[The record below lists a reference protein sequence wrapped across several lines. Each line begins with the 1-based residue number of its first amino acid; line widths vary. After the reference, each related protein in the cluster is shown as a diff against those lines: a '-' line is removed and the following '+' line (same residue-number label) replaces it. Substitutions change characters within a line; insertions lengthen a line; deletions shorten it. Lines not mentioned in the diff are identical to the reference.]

1 MKHQRMLIG
10 LLAALLMAPSWA
22 ATYTPSE
29 GTPGYAAA
37 SGGTATATLPGGDLT
52 GKLLIA
58 IAKSTTGTATVS
70 GSTNPTNQGYT
81 RVDTLAQGG
90 AMYAKIGTGSESN
103 PAIAFSSGGA
113 GITVTA
119 WTSST
124 GWPVI
129 GSVVAGTSENEA
141 PGAATTLHMPA
152 HTQITAGNLLI
163 RMAGKGGNTTGITIT
178 SVSAASGFTAG
189 ALLGRSNNA
198 GGMVLGSEYRTIAG
212 DESSAEVAI
221 NTWSAS
227 ASTRFGFAIELI
239 PDDPAPTVSYDAA
252 TYDLGNTVVATLT
265 DWTTTPTSFVNQ
277 STGNDAYATTG
288 TCNTS
293 TCSGVLPDLADLVS
307 GGAGEHTQLEVALTV
322 RTQSGSENADDTFT
336 INAPGTGDF
345 IASVA
350 CASASCPADS
360 VLKLNFGDAVVGDD
374 LYCYSP
380 FGGATVTDY
389 GVPSWTTTPAQL
401 KCRLFDESANAWTA
415 ETTDDFTE
423 ETEATCA
430 QIVRDAWR
438 ATIRDLAREPICRST
453 FQ

>member
-1 MKHQRMLIG
+1 MIRWLALIA
-10 LLAALLMAPSWA
+10 LLAATGSASA
-22 ATYTPSE
+22 ATYTVVE
-29 GTPGYAAA
+29 GTQDATGT
-37 SGGTATATLPGGDLT
+37 SGGTATPVLPGGDLT
-52 GKLLIA
+52 GKLIVVMGSS
-58 IAKSTTGTATVS
+58 STAGATVDS
-70 GSTNPTNQGYT
+70 APGGYT
-81 RVDTLAQGG
+81 RLDTLSGTG
-90 AMYAKIGTGSESN
+90 AVYGKIGTASESN
-103 PAIAFSSGGA
+103 PSISFTTGAVGAQVFTIA
-113 GITVTA
+113 
-119 WTSST
+119 SST
-124 GWPVI
+124 GWPAI
-129 GSVVAGTSENEA
+129 GSIVASTSEDEA
-141 PGAATTLHMPA
+141 PGTAATLPYAA
-152 HTQITAGNLLI
+152 HTQTTAGNLLL
-163 RMAGKGGNTTGITIT
+163 RFGIKIGSTSGSTIS
-178 SVSAASGFTAG
+178 SVSATTGFSAG
-189 ALLGRSNNA
+189 ALLARSNVA
-198 GGMVLGSEYRTIAG
+198 GGMVMAMEYRTLAG
-212 DESSAEVAI
+212 DEGADGATI
-221 NTWSAS
+221 NTWTAS
-227 ASTRFGFAIELI
+227 LAGRYAFNMELI
-239 PDDPAPTVSYDAA
+239 PDASISVAYDAA
-252 TYDLGNTVVATLT
+252 TYDLGDTFVATLT
-265 DWTTTPTSFVNQ
+265 GWGTTPTSFVNQ
-277 STGNDAYATTG
+277 STGNDAYSTTG

-322 RTQSGSENADDTFT
+322 RTQSGSESADDTFT